1 MRVGLRLR
9 VTLWSVGANGLVLLL
24 GTAFLFWLLDQQLT
38 GALDEALVA
47 QARTTSTAVETWMA
61 SELRESESGSGTKA
75 VQNLLASD
83 ALKSGLQDLFSTP
96 KDVPAALS
104 TMTSLLNAAG
114 QLVLSTHA
122 PTAVAQPDPELLK
135 AVRGGAVLRAVAT
148 VTDAED
154 RQNAFRVATAP
165 VHVTGRVEAFVQV
178 LGPLQPLRSTLARVQ
193 SLLTFSVAAL
203 LILNAFV
210 VGLALRWAF
219 RPVDALVA
227 DIHRITERNLSI
239 RVPVPQAQDEIRR
252 LSETFNAMLD
262 RLDSGFQ
269 FQTRLFQDL
278 SHQLKTPLAILTG
291 TLETTLVRGRSAE
304 EYRSILE
311 SSLDEVGRMT
321 GLIESLL
328 LLGRLDSQQLVLQ
341 TRVLDFGDFCR
352 SWVEDFSLL
361 LETRGLSAQWIDGGR
376 LPVLLDP
383 DRMGQALLNLLDNAV
398 KHSPEGGVL
407 TFRLYRRGAVGGLE
421 LINQGPALMPG
432 SEERIFQRFFRET
445 DGTPGFGL
453 GLPIARAAV
462 ELHGGT
468 LTAFSPTEGGA
479 GFRLELPSEGNPPV

>member
-1 MRVGLRLR
+1 VRIGLRLR
-9 VTLWSVGANGLVLLL
+9 VTLWSVGANGLVLLF
-24 GTAFLFWLLDQQLT
+24 GTAFLFWLLDKQLT
-38 GALDEALVA
+38 GALDETLGS
-47 QARTTSTAVETWMA
+47 QARTTSAAVETWIENA
-61 SELRESESGSGTKA
+61 LRQTDQGSGPRA
-75 VQNLLASD
+75 VQRLISSSHLRT
-83 ALKSGLQDLFSTP
+83 GLQDFFTLP
-96 KDVPAALS
+96 KDVPVPIS
-104 TMTSLLNAAG
+104 TMTALFDSSGGLI
-114 QLVLSTHA
+114 LSTHS
-122 PTAVAQPDPELLK
+122 PNSFEVPDPVVLNL
-135 AVRGGAVLRAVAT
+135 VRGGTVDRAVAT
-148 VTDAED
+148 VSDAQD
-154 RQNAFRVATAP
+154 RENSFRVVTAP
-165 VHVTGRVEAFVQV
+165 VRVFGRVEAFIQV
-178 LGPLQPLRSTLARVQ
+178 FGSLQPLRSTLSQVQ
-193 SLLTFSVAAL
+193 SLLVSSVGAL
-203 LILNAFV
+203 LLLNALV
-210 VGLALRWAF
+210 VGLALRRAF

-227 DIHRITERNLSI
+227 DIHSITERNLSI
-239 RVPVPQAQDEIRR
+239 RVPVPGTQDEIRR

-262 RLDSGFQ
+262 RLDRGFQ

-321 GLIESLL
+321 QLIESLL

-341 TRVLDFGDFCR
+341 TRAVDFGDFCR
-352 SWVEDFSLL
+352 SWVEDFFLL
-361 LETRGLSAQWIDGGR
+361 LETRDLSARWIDAGR
-376 LPVLLDP
+376 LPMNLDP

-407 TFRLYRRGAVGGLE
+407 TFRLFRRADVGGLE
-421 LINQGPALMPG
+421 LINQGPRLVPG

-468 LTAFSPTEGGA
+468 LVAFSPEEGGA
-479 GFRLELPSEGNPPV
+479 GFRIEVPLAPNPSL

>member
-1 MRVGLRLR
+1 MRIGLRLR
-9 VTLWSVGANGLVLLL
+9 VTLWSVGANGMVLLF

-38 GALDEALVA
+38 GALDEALVS
-47 QARTTSTAVETWMA
+47 QARTTSTAVETWLS
-61 SELRESESGSGTKA
+61 SELKELESGTGTKV
-75 VQNLLASD
+75 VQTLLASD
-83 ALKSGLQDLFSTP
+83 TLKSGLQGLFSPP

-104 TMTSLLNAAG
+104 TMATLLNSSG
-114 QLVLSTHA
+114 RLVLSTHTPNSA
-122 PTAVAQPDPELLK
+122 AQPDLSVLQ
-135 AVRGGAVLRAVAT
+135 AVRSGAVLRSVST
-148 VTDAED
+148 VVAED
-154 RQNAFRVATAP
+154 RENAFRVATAP
-165 VHVTGRVEAFVQV
+165 VHVAGRVEAFVQV
-178 LGPLQPLRSTLARVQ
+178 LGPLQPLKGTLARVQ
-193 SLLTFSVAAL
+193 SLLAFSVGAL
-203 LILNAFV
+203 LLLNALV

-219 RPVDALVA
+219 RPVDALIA

-262 RLDSGFQ
+262 RLDHGFQ
-269 FQTRLFQDL
+269 FQTQLFQDL

-291 TLETTLVRGRSAE
+291 TLETTLVRGRSAD

-311 SSLDEVGRMT
+311 SNLDEVGRMT
-321 GLIESLL
+321 QLIESLL

-341 TRVLDFGDFCR
+341 TSPWDFGDFCR

-361 LETRGLSAQWIDGGR
+361 LETRGLSARWIDAGR

-398 KHSPEGGVL
+398 KHSPEGGVV
-407 TFRLYRRGAVGGLE
+407 TFRLYRRGRVGGLE
-421 LINQGPALMPG
+421 LLNQGPVLEAG
-432 SEERIFQRFFRET
+432 SEERIFQRFFRQT

-468 LTAFSPTEGGA
+468 LTAFSPMEGGA
-479 GFRLELPSEGNPPV
+479 GFRLELPLEGDFPV

>member
-1 MRVGLRLR
+1 MRFGLRQR
-9 VTLWSVGANGLVLLL
+9 VTLWSVGANGLVLLV

-38 GALDEALVA
+38 GALDEALTS
-47 QARTTSTAVETWMA
+47 QARTTTSAVESWIA
-61 SELRESESGSGTKA
+61 NELRDSHAGSSPKA
-75 VQNLLASD
+75 VQTLLESD
-83 ALKSGLQDLFSTP
+83 QVRSELQDLFTPP
-96 KDVPAALS
+96 KDVPTALS
-104 TMTSLLNAAG
+104 TMTSLLDSRG
-114 QLVLSTHA
+114 RLVLSTHN
-122 PTAVAQPDPELLK
+122 PNPVDQPDPD
-135 AVRGGAVLRAVAT
+135 VLRAVREGAVRKT
-148 VTDAED
+148 VTTVADAEG
-154 RQNAFRVATAP
+154 REKAFRVATAP
-165 VHVTGRVEAFVQV
+165 VTVAGRVEAFVQV

-193 SLLTFSVAAL
+193 SLLAFSVGAL
-203 LILNAFV
+203 LLLNAIV
-210 VGLALRWAF
+210 VGLALRRAF

-239 RVPVPQAQDEIRR
+239 RVPVPGAQDEIRR
-252 LSETFNAMLD
+252 LAETFNAMLD
-262 RLDSGFQ
+262 RLDRGFQ

-321 GLIESLL
+321 QLIESIL

-341 TRVLDFGDFCR
+341 TRPVDLGDFCR
-352 SWVEDFSLL
+352 AWVEDFSLL
-361 LETRGLSAQWIDGGR
+361 LETRGLSTRWIDGGR

-398 KHSPEGGVL
+398 KHSPDGATV
-407 TFRLYRRGAVGGLE
+407 TFRLYRRAAWAGLE
-421 LINQGPALMPG
+421 MINQGPPLVPG
-432 SEERIFQRFFRET
+432 SEETIFQRFFREV

-468 LTAFSPTEGGA
+468 LTAFSPGAGGA
-479 GFRLELPSEGNPPV
+479 GFRLELPLNEPSGA